1 MKQNFRTNFFEF
13 GDKNLI
19 NNICTK
25 HNVKVTSNT
34 KKIAL
39 VGDDINDLINAIKES
54 FNNNCKLTIKNDIV
68 YVNL

>member
-1 MKQNFRTNFFEF
+1 MKQNFRTNFFDF
-13 GDKNLI
+13 GDKKLI
-19 NNICTK
+19 HTICEK
-25 HNVKVTSNT
+25 HNVEVTSNT

-54 FNNNCKLTIKNDIV
+54 FSNNCKITIKNDVV